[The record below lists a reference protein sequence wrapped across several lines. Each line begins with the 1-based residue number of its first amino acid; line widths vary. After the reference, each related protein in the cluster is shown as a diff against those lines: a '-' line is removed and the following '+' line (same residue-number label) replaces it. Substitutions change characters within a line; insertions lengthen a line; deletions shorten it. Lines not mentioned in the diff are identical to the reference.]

1 MTRPMLL
8 SAAGLLALALAA
20 CQSDLAKKELKAEA
34 AVCQNLGAVATALDG
49 VAALSPSST
58 VAEAQQ
64 AERNLA
70 TALTD
75 LNRSESKLES
85 VRLKAFR
92 DQLQTF
98 RGEVQ
103 RVSRESDLTLKE
115 AGTAL
120 KAKATP
126 LIEARRQLSAA
137 VQCEEAPSK
146 P

>member
-1 MTRPMLL
+1 MTRTL
-8 SAAGLLALALAA
+8 SLPAAGLLALALSA
-20 CQSDLAKKELKAEA
+20 CQADLAKKEQKAEA

-49 VAALSPSST
+49 VAALTPSST
-58 VAEAQQ
+58 VAQAQQ
-64 AERNLA
+64 TERSLA
-70 TALTD
+70 TALGD
-75 LNRSESKLES
+75 LNRSESKLEA
-85 VRLKAFR
+85 VRLKAFKA
-92 DQLQTF
+92 QLQTF

-137 VQCEEAPSK
+137 VKCEDAPAK